1 MSKGLKV
8 LLIICC
14 FLPGR
19 LLAQDTAYADEV
31 IPSVS
36 ADIDTVVPLNDVA
49 YLWDQAVPMD
59 ADTVEDYDE
68 ASALLIRKVPADV
81 RDKFAKDK
89 DLQYRQLPP
98 KKERKFDLGW
108 TSYLFNAIGWFI
120 STFWIVIVIIVL
132 ATMGVAVFM
141 YLRKNGYVFKRSKE
155 VFDEEQLHED
165 DTDYDF
171 NGYEKQ
177 IQQAVAEGK
186 LRLAVR
192 LMYLQTLW
200 LLADKGIIA
209 YSKEKTNA
217 AYLRSMS
224 QTQWHKPFARLTVD
238 YEYIWYGE
246 VPVNN
251 EQFRVIQGQFSQ
263 FMNDLGYT
271 R

>member
-1 MSKGLKV
+1 MSKGLKL
-8 LLIICC
+8 LLIIFL

-19 LLAQDTAYADEV
+19 LCAEDTIYAASLL
-31 IPSVS
+31 PNVS

-68 ASALLIRKVPADV
+68 ASSLLIRKVPADV

-89 DLQYRQLPP
+89 SLRYQQVPP
-98 KKERKFDLGW
+98 KKETKLNWRWL
-108 TSYLFNAIGWFI
+108 SYVFGAIGWFI
-120 STFWIVIVIIVL
+120 TTFWMVIVIVVL
-132 ATMGVAVFM
+132 ATMIIAIVL
-141 YLRKNGYVFKRSKE
+141 YLRKNGYVFKRNKM
-155 VFDEEQLHED
+155 VFDEQVLPAD
-165 DTDYDF
+165 DTEYDF
-171 NGYEKQ
+171 NGYEQQ
-177 IQQAVAEGK
+177 IQQAMAEGK

-224 QTQWHKPFARLTVD
+224 QTKWHQPFARLTVD

-246 VPVNN
+246 VPVNS